1 MTFNKKLILFFIS
14 SIVILVVDGLYLY
27 NIGIPIFKANVELI
41 QNAPLK
47 ANVYGAILSYVCV
60 IGAFNYF
67 IVLQNKSPFD
77 AFVLGVFLYGV
88 FDMTN
93 ITMFTKYSW
102 KTAISD
108 TLWGG
113 TLFAF
118 TTWVTYKLMK
128 LTTTM

>member
-1 MTFNKKLILFFIS
+1 MMNKNKLVLFLIS
-14 SIVILVVDGLYLY
+14 SAILLVVDGLYLY
-27 NIGIPIFKANVELI
+27 HVGVSIFKANVELI

-67 IVLQNKSPFD
+67 IILQNKSPLD
-77 AFVLGVFLYGV
+77 AFVLGIFLYGV

-93 ITMFTKYSW
+93 VAMFTKYSW

-118 TTWVTYKLMK
+118 TAWVTYRLVAM
-128 LTTTM
+128 L

>member
-93 ITMFTKYSW
+93 LTMFTKYSW

-118 TTWVTYKLMK
+118 TAWVTYKLVAM
-128 LTTTM
+128 L

>member
-1 MTFNKKLILFFIS
+1 MSFNKQLILFFVS
-14 SIVILVVDGLYLY
+14 SALLLVIDGLYLY

-60 IGAFNYF
+60 IGALNYF
-67 IVLQNKSPFD
+67 IILQNKSPLD
-77 AFVLGVFLYGV
+77 AFILGIFLYGV

-93 ITMFTKYSW
+93 FAMFTKYSW

-118 TTWVTYKLMK
+118 TTWVTYKLVAM
-128 LTTTM
+128 L

>member
-1 MTFNKKLILFFIS
+1 MSFNKKLILFFVS
-14 SIVILVVDGLYLY
+14 SALLLVVDGLYLY
-27 NIGIPIFKANVELI
+27 NIGISIFKANVELI

-67 IVLQNKSPFD
+67 IILQNKSPLD
-77 AFVLGVFLYGV
+77 AFILGLFLYGV

-93 ITMFTKYSW
+93 IAMFTKYSW
-102 KTAISD
+102 KTAVSD

-118 TTWVTYKLMK
+118 TTWVTYKLVAM
-128 LTTTM
+128 L

>member
-1 MTFNKKLILFFIS
+1 MSFNKKLILFFVS
-14 SIVILVVDGLYLY
+14 SAVLLVVDGLYLY
-27 NIGIPIFKANVELI
+27 NIGMSTFKSNVELI
-41 QNAPLK
+41 QKAPLK
-47 ANVYGAILSYVCV
+47 ANAYGAILSYVCV

-67 IVLQNKSPFD
+67 IILQNKSPLD
-77 AFVLGVFLYGV
+77 AFILGVFLYGV

-93 ITMFTKYSW
+93 LTMFTKYSW
-102 KTAISD
+102 KTAVSD

-128 LTTTM
+128 LIEN

>member
-118 TTWVTYKLMK
+118 TAWVTYKLVEA
-128 LTTTM
+128 L

>member
-1 MTFNKKLILFFIS
+1 MNKLLLFLIS
-14 SIVILVVDGLYLY
+14 SAILLVVDGVYLY
-27 NIGIPIFKANVELI
+27 HIGIPIFKANVELI
-41 QNAPLK
+41 QKTPLK

-60 IGAFNYF
+60 IGALNYF
-67 IVLQNKSPFD
+67 IIMQNKSPVD
-77 AFVLGVFLYGV
+77 AFILGIFLYGV

-102 KTAISD
+102 KTALTD

-118 TTWVTYKLMK
+118 TAWATYKIYKMF
-128 LTTTM
+128 

>member
-1 MTFNKKLILFFIS
+1 MSFNKKLILFFVS
-14 SIVILVVDGLYLY
+14 SAVLLVVDGLYLY
-27 NIGIPIFKANVELI
+27 NIGMSIFQSNVELI

-67 IVLQNKSPFD
+67 IILQNKSPLD
-77 AFVLGVFLYGV
+77 AIILGVFLYGV

-93 ITMFTKYSW
+93 LTMFTKYSW
-102 KTAISD
+102 KTAVSD

-128 LTTTM
+128 LIEN

>member
-1 MTFNKKLILFFIS
+1 MSFNKQLILFFVS
-14 SIVILVVDGLYLY
+14 SALLLVIDGLYLY

-60 IGAFNYF
+60 IGALNYF
-67 IVLQNKSPFD
+67 IILQNKSPFD
-77 AFVLGVFLYGV
+77 AFILGIFLYGV

-93 ITMFTKYSW
+93 FAMFTKYSW

-118 TTWVTYKLMK
+118 TTWVTYKLVAM
-128 LTTTM
+128 L

>member
-1 MTFNKKLILFFIS
+1 MSFNKKLILFFVS
-14 SIVILVVDGLYLY
+14 SALLLVIDGLYLY
-27 NIGIPIFKANVELI
+27 NIGISIFKANVELI

-60 IGAFNYF
+60 IGALNYF
-67 IVLQNKSPFD
+67 IILQNKSPLD
-77 AFVLGVFLYGV
+77 AFILGIFLYGV

-93 ITMFTKYSW
+93 FAMFTKYSW

-113 TLFAF
+113 TLFSF
-118 TTWVTYKLMK
+118 TTWVTYKLVAM
-128 LTTTM
+128 L

>member
-1 MTFNKKLILFFIS
+1 MSFNKKLILFFVS
-14 SIVILVVDGLYLY
+14 SALLLVIDGLYLY
-27 NIGIPIFKANVELI
+27 NIGISIFKANVELI

-60 IGAFNYF
+60 IGALNYF
-67 IVLQNKSPFD
+67 IILQNKSPLD
-77 AFVLGVFLYGV
+77 AFILGIFLYGV

-93 ITMFTKYSW
+93 FAMFTKYSW

-118 TTWVTYKLMK
+118 TTWVTYKLVAM
-128 LTTTM
+128 L

>member
-1 MTFNKKLILFFIS
+1 MNKNKLVIFLIS
-14 SIVILVVDGLYLY
+14 SAVLLVVDGLYLY
-27 NIGIPIFKANVELI
+27 NIGMSTFKSNVELI

-60 IGAFNYF
+60 IGVFNYF
-67 IVLQNKSPFD
+67 IVLQNKSPLD
-77 AFVLGVFLYGV
+77 AFILGVFLYGV

-102 KTAISD
+102 KTAITD

-118 TTWVTYKLMK
+118 TAWVTYKLVAM
-128 LTTTM
+128 L

>member
-1 MTFNKKLILFFIS
+1 MSFNKKLILFPVS
-14 SIVILVVDGLYLY
+14 SVVLLVVDGLYLY
-27 NIGIPIFKANVELI
+27 NIGISIFKSNVELI

-60 IGAFNYF
+60 IGALNYF
-67 IVLQNKSPFD
+67 IILQNKSPFD
-77 AFVLGVFLYGV
+77 AFILGVFLYGV

-93 ITMFTKYSW
+93 LAMFTKYSW
-102 KTAISD
+102 KTAVSD

-118 TTWVTYKLMK
+118 TTWVTYKLVAM
-128 LTTTM
+128 M

>member
-1 MTFNKKLILFFIS
+1 MSFNKKLVLFLIS
-14 SIVILVVDGLYLY
+14 SAVLLVVDGLYLY
-27 NIGIPIFKANVELI
+27 NIGMSTFKSNVELI

-47 ANVYGAILSYVCV
+47 ANVYGSILSYVCV
-60 IGAFNYF
+60 IGVFNYF
-67 IVLQNKSPFD
+67 IILQNKSPLD
-77 AFVLGVFLYGV
+77 AFILGVFLYGV

-102 KTAISD
+102 KTAITD

-118 TTWVTYKLMK
+118 TAWVTYKLVAM
-128 LTTTM
+128 L

>member
-1 MTFNKKLILFFIS
+1 MSFNKKLILFFVS
-14 SIVILVVDGLYLY
+14 SAVLLVVDGLYLY
-27 NIGIPIFKANVELI
+27 NIGMSIFQSNVELI

-67 IVLQNKSPFD
+67 IILQNKSPLD
-77 AFVLGVFLYGV
+77 AFILGVFLYGV

-108 TLWGG
+108 TLGGG

-128 LTTTM
+128 LIEN

>member
-1 MTFNKKLILFFIS
+1 MTFNKKLIFFFIS

-118 TTWVTYKLMK
+118 TTWVTYKLVAR
-128 LTTTM
+128 L

>member
-1 MTFNKKLILFFIS
+1 MNKNKLFLFLLSSVIL
-14 SIVILVVDGLYLY
+14 LVVDGLYLY
-27 NIGIPIFKANVELI
+27 QIGIPIFKANVELI
-41 QNAPLK
+41 QNSPLK

-60 IGAFNYF
+60 IGVLNYF
-67 IVLQNKSPFD
+67 IIMQNKTPVD
-77 AFVLGVFLYGV
+77 AFILGIFLYGV

-102 KTAISD
+102 KTALTD

-118 TTWVTYKLMK
+118 TAWATYKIYK
-128 LTTTM
+128 LF

>member
-1 MTFNKKLILFFIS
+1 MSFNKKLILFFVS
-14 SIVILVVDGLYLY
+14 SALLLVIDGLYLY
-27 NIGIPIFKANVELI
+27 NIGISIFKANVELI
-41 QNAPLK
+41 QNTPLK

-60 IGAFNYF
+60 IGALNYF
-67 IVLQNKSPFD
+67 IILQNKSPLD
-77 AFVLGVFLYGV
+77 AFILGIFLYGV

-93 ITMFTKYSW
+93 FAMFTKYSW

-118 TTWVTYKLMK
+118 TTWVTYKLVAI
-128 LTTTM
+128 L

>member
-1 MTFNKKLILFFIS
+1 MSFNKKLILFFLS
-14 SIVILVVDGLYLY
+14 SAVLLVVDGLYLY
-27 NIGIPIFKANVELI
+27 NIGMSIFQSNVELI

-67 IVLQNKSPFD
+67 IILQNKSPLD
-77 AFVLGVFLYGV
+77 AFILGVSLYGV

-93 ITMFTKYSW
+93 LTMFTKYSW
-102 KTAISD
+102 KTEISD

-128 LTTTM
+128 LIEN

>member
-1 MTFNKKLILFFIS
+1 MSFNKKLVLFLIS
-14 SIVILVVDGLYLY
+14 SAVLLVVDGLYLY
-27 NIGIPIFKANVELI
+27 NIGMSTFKSNVELI

-60 IGAFNYF
+60 VGAFNYF
-67 IVLQNKSPFD
+67 IILQNKSHLD
-77 AFVLGVFLYGV
+77 AFILGVFLYGV

-102 KTAISD
+102 KTAITD

-118 TTWVTYKLMK
+118 TAWVTYKLVAM
-128 LTTTM
+128 L

>member
-1 MTFNKKLILFFIS
+1 MSFNKKLILFFVS
-14 SIVILVVDGLYLY
+14 SAVLLVVDGLYLY
-27 NIGIPIFKANVELI
+27 NIGMSIFQSNVELI

-67 IVLQNKSPFD
+67 IILQNKSPLD
-77 AFVLGVFLYGV
+77 AFILGVFLYGV

-93 ITMFTKYSW
+93 ITMFTIYSW
-102 KTAISD
+102 KTAVSD

-118 TTWVTYKLMK
+118 TTWVTYKLVAM
-128 LTTTM
+128 L

>member
-1 MTFNKKLILFFIS
+1 MSINKKLILFFVS
-14 SIVILVVDGLYLY
+14 SAVLLVVDGLYLY
-27 NIGIPIFKANVELI
+27 NIGMSIFQSNVELI

-67 IVLQNKSPFD
+67 IILQNKSPLD
-77 AFVLGVFLYGV
+77 AFILGVFLYGV

-93 ITMFTKYSW
+93 LAMFTKYSW
-102 KTAISD
+102 KTAITD

-118 TTWVTYKLMK
+118 TTWITYKLIAI
-128 LTTTM
+128 L

>member
-1 MTFNKKLILFFIS
+1 MSFNKKLILFFIS
-14 SIVILVVDGLYLY
+14 SVVILVVDGIYLY

-60 IGAFNYF
+60 IGALNYF
-67 IVLQNKSPFD
+67 IILQNKSPFD

-93 ITMFTKYSW
+93 LAMFTKYSW
-102 KTAISD
+102 KTAVSD

-118 TTWVTYKLMK
+118 TAWVTYKVVAIM
-128 LTTTM
+128 

>member
-1 MTFNKKLILFFIS
+1 MSFNKKLILFFVS
-14 SIVILVVDGLYLY
+14 SALLLVVDGLYLY
-27 NIGIPIFKANVELI
+27 NIGMSIFQSNVELI

-67 IVLQNKSPFD
+67 IILQNKSPLD
-77 AFVLGVFLYGV
+77 AFILGVFLYGV

-118 TTWVTYKLMK
+118 TTWATYKLVAM
-128 LTTTM
+128 L

>member
-1 MTFNKKLILFFIS
+1 MSFYKKLILFFVS
-14 SIVILVVDGLYLY
+14 SALLLVIDGLYLY
-27 NIGIPIFKANVELI
+27 NIGISIFKANVELI

-60 IGAFNYF
+60 IGALNYF
-67 IVLQNKSPFD
+67 IILQNKSPLD
-77 AFVLGVFLYGV
+77 AFILGIFLYGV

-93 ITMFTKYSW
+93 FAMFTKYSW

-118 TTWVTYKLMK
+118 TTWVTYKMVAML
-128 LTTTM
+128 

>member
-118 TTWVTYKLMK
+118 TAWVTYKLVAM
-128 LTTTM
+128 L

>member
-1 MTFNKKLILFFIS
+1 MSFNKKLILFFVS
-14 SIVILVVDGLYLY
+14 SALLLVVDGLYLY
-27 NIGIPIFKANVELI
+27 NIGISIFKANVELI
-41 QNAPLK
+41 QNTPLK

-60 IGAFNYF
+60 IGALNYF
-67 IVLQNKSPFD
+67 IILQNKSPLD
-77 AFVLGVFLYGV
+77 AFILGIFLYGV

-93 ITMFTKYSW
+93 FAMFTKYSW

-118 TTWVTYKLMK
+118 TTWVTYKLVAM
-128 LTTTM
+128 L

>member
-1 MTFNKKLILFFIS
+1 MSFSKKLVLFFVS
-14 SIVILVVDGLYLY
+14 SVVLLVIDGLYLY
-27 NIGIPIFKANVELI
+27 NIGMSTFQSNVELI
-41 QNAPLK
+41 QKAPLK

-60 IGAFNYF
+60 VGAFNYF
-67 IVLQNKSPFD
+67 IILQNKSPLD
-77 AFVLGVFLYGV
+77 AFILGVFLYGV

-102 KTAISD
+102 KTAITD

-128 LTTTM
+128 LISN

>member
-1 MTFNKKLILFFIS
+1 MSFSKKLVLFFVS
-14 SIVILVVDGLYLY
+14 SAVLLVIDGLYLY
-27 NIGIPIFKANVELI
+27 NIGMSTFQSNVELI
-41 QNAPLK
+41 QKAPLK

-67 IVLQNKSPFD
+67 IIMENKSPLD
-77 AFVLGVFLYGV
+77 AFILGVFLYGV

-102 KTAISD
+102 KTAITD

-118 TTWVTYKLMK
+118 TTWVTYKIMK
-128 LTTTM
+128 LISN

>member
-1 MTFNKKLILFFIS
+1 MNKLLLFLIS
-14 SIVILVVDGLYLY
+14 SAILLVVDGVYLY
-27 NIGIPIFKANVELI
+27 HIGIPIFKVNVELI
-41 QNAPLK
+41 QNSPLK

-60 IGAFNYF
+60 IGVLNYF
-67 IVLQNKSPFD
+67 IIMQNKTPVD
-77 AFVLGVFLYGV
+77 AFILGIFLYGV

-102 KTAISD
+102 KTALTD

-118 TTWVTYKLMK
+118 TAWATYKIYK
-128 LTTTM
+128 LF

>member
-1 MTFNKKLILFFIS
+1 MSFNKKLILFFVS
-14 SIVILVVDGLYLY
+14 SALLLVVDGLYLY
-27 NIGIPIFKANVELI
+27 NIGISIFKANVELI
-41 QNAPLK
+41 QNTPLK

-60 IGAFNYF
+60 IGALNYF
-67 IVLQNKSPFD
+67 IILQNKSPLD
-77 AFVLGVFLYGV
+77 AFILGVFLYGV

-93 ITMFTKYSW
+93 LAMFTKYSW

-118 TTWVTYKLMK
+118 TTWVTYKLVAI
-128 LTTTM
+128 L